1 MIRTREKLAEYL
13 TVIIFTTSAQH
24 AGVNFGQYDWCSW
37 IPNAPPTMRCP
48 PPTEK
53 GTVTIEQIVESLPDR
68 GRSCW
73 HLGAV
78 WALSQFQDS
87 EPTMELLGMT
97 TIFLLICV
105 SCLLLVTTWR
115 NRKQPPG
122 PIALPLAGNMLQLN
136 PKNLP
141 ESLKKLSEKYGPVF
155 TIRLGPR
162 KIVVLYGYDVVKEAL
177 IDQADDFSGRGKL
190 PILERHFKGSGVA
203 TSNGE
208 TWKQLRRFALTTLRD
223 FGMGKRSIEERIQEE
238 AHFLVERIR
247 NTHEEPFNPG
257 IFLIHAVS
265 NIICSIVFG
274 DRFDY
279 EDKKF
284 LTLINLLDENRKYQ
298 NAIQTQLYNFF
309 PTLMEFLPGPH
320 QKMIKNNE
328 EVDKFI
334 SEIIAQ
340 HQKTRDPTC
349 PRDFIDA
356 FLNKMDQEKGNGHSE
371 FTVESLSS
379 STLDLFLA
387 GTATTSTTLQYGL
400 LILQK
405 YPEIQEKVQKEI
417 DGVIGR
423 DRRPCMADRSQMPY
437 TDAVIH
443 EIQRF
448 IDFIP
453 LNVPHTVIKDT
464 KFRNYFIPKDTM
476 IFPLLTPILHDS
488 KEFPNP
494 EKFDPG
500 HFLNANG
507 TFKKSDFFM
516 PFSAGKRICAG
527 EGLARMELFIF
538 LTSILQNFTLK
549 PVVHH
554 KDIDITPVVTVMTNK
569 PRPYEVS
576 FVPR

>member
-1 MIRTREKLAEYL
+1 
-13 TVIIFTTSAQH
+13 
-24 AGVNFGQYDWCSW
+24 
-37 IPNAPPTMRCP
+37 
-48 PPTEK
+48 
-53 GTVTIEQIVESLPDR
+53 
-68 GRSCW
+68 
-73 HLGAV
+73 
-78 WALSQFQDS
+78 
-87 EPTMELLGMT
+87 MELLGMT
-97 TIFLLICV
+97 TIFLLICI
-105 SCLLLVTTWR
+105 SCLLLITTWR
-115 NRKQPPG
+115 NMSQNGKQPPG
-122 PIALPLAGNMLQLN
+122 PIALPLAGNIFQLN
-136 PKNLP
+136 PKNMP
-141 ESLKKLSEKYGPVF
+141 ESLGKLSEKYGPVF
-155 TIRLGPR
+155 TVHLGPQ
-162 KIVVLYGYDVVKEAL
+162 KVVVLYGYDVVKEAL
-177 IDQADDFSGRGKL
+177 IDQADDFSGRGNL
-190 PILERHFKGSGVA
+190 PLLKRLFKGAGIV

-247 NTHEEPFNPG
+247 NTHEKPFNPG
-257 IFLIHAVS
+257 RFLIHAVS

-284 LTLINLLDENRKYQ
+284 LTLIYLLDENNDLQSSIR
-298 NAIQTQLYNFF
+298 TQLYNFF
-309 PTLMEFLPGPH
+309 PTLMEFIPGPH
-320 QKMIKNNE
+320 QKMMKNTE

-334 SEIIAQ
+334 LEIIAQ
-340 HQKTRDPTC
+340 HQETWDPSC

-356 FLNKMDQEKGNGHSE
+356 FLNKMDQEKGNGNSE
-371 FTVESLSS
+371 FTVESLTRT
-379 STLDLFLA
+379 TLDLFLA
-387 GTATTSTTLQYGL
+387 GTGTTSITLRHAL

-417 DGVIGR
+417 DHVIGR
-423 DRRPCMADRSQMPY
+423 GRSPCMADRSQMPY

-448 IDFIP
+448 IDFLP
-453 LNVPHTVIKDT
+453 LNVPHAVIKDT

-476 IFPLLTPILHDS
+476 IFPLLTPVLHDS

-549 PVVHH
+549 PVVDH
-554 KDIDITPVVTVMTNK
+554 KDIDITPIIATLANM

>member
-1 MIRTREKLAEYL
+1 MKR
-13 TVIIFTTSAQH
+13 
-24 AGVNFGQYDWCSW
+24 
-37 IPNAPPTMRCP
+37 
-48 PPTEK
+48 
-53 GTVTIEQIVESLPDR
+53 
-68 GRSCW
+68 
-73 HLGAV
+73 
-78 WALSQFQDS
+78 
-87 EPTMELLGMT
+87 
-97 TIFLLICV
+97 
-105 SCLLLVTTWR
+105 
-115 NRKQPPG
+115 
-122 PIALPLAGNMLQLN
+122 
-136 PKNLP
+136 
-141 ESLKKLSEKYGPVF
+141 LSEKYGPIF
-155 TIRLGPR
+155 TIHLGPQ
-162 KIVVLYGYDVVKEAL
+162 KVVVLYGYDVVKEAL
-177 IDQADDFSGRGKL
+177 IDQADDFSGRGDL
-190 PILERHFKGSGVA
+190 PLFKRLFKGAGIV

-208 TWKQLRRFALTTLRD
+208 TWKQLRRFALSTLRD

-247 NTHEEPFNPG
+247 STHEKPFNPG
-257 IFLIHAVS
+257 RFLIHAVS

-284 LTLINLLDENRKYQ
+284 LNLIYLIDENNDLQSSMR
-298 NAIQTQLYNFF
+298 TQLYNFF
-309 PTLMEFLPGPH
+309 PTLMDYSPGPH
-320 QKMIKNNE
+320 QKLIKNTE
-328 EVDKFI
+328 EVDTFI
-334 SEIIAQ
+334 LEIIAQ
-340 HQKTRDPTC
+340 HKENWDPSC
-349 PRDFIDA
+349 PRDFVDA
-356 FLNKMDQEKGNGHSE
+356 FLHKIDQEKGNGHSE
-371 FTVESLSS
+371 FTVESLTR

-387 GTATTSTTLQYGL
+387 GTGTTSTTLRHAL

-448 IDFIP
+448 IDFLP
-453 LNVPHTVIKDT
+453 LNVPHAVIKDT
-464 KFRNYFIPKDTM
+464 KFRNYLIPKDTM

-507 TFKKSDFFM
+507 TFKKSDLFM

-549 PVVHH
+549 PVVDH
-554 KDIDITPVVTVMTNK
+554 KDIDITPIISTLANM